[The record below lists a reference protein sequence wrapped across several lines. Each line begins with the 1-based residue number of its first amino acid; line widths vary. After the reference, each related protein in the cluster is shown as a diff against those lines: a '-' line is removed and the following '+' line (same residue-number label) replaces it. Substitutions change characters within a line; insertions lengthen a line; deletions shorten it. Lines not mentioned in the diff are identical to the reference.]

1 MQPTTSRRLRNGREA
16 HSLHVA
22 GGSVAMVTP
31 ADAPRH
37 IVDKQLQASGG
48 DRIYQSA
55 GNQYVIERPLGQ
67 APVAVTNTLPR
78 DTAAFTGRA
87 GEIERIMAA
96 VTRATDRH
104 EIIPVHAIDGM
115 PGVGKTTL
123 TVHAAHLLA
132 ERFPDGQLFLD
143 LHAHTVGR
151 GRVDPADALF
161 ALLSAD
167 GVHPDRIAP

>member
-55 GNQYVIERPLGQ
+55 GNQFVIERPLVHT
-67 APVAVTNTLPR
+67 PVAVINTLPR

-87 GEIERIMAA
+87 GEIERIIASA
-96 VTRATDRH
+96 GRATDRN

-115 PGVGKTTL
+115 PGIGKTTL
-123 TVHAAHLLA
+123 AVHASHQLA
-132 ERFPDGQLFLD
+132 VR
-143 LHAHTVGR
+143 
-151 GRVDPADALF
+151 
-161 ALLSAD
+161 
-167 GVHPDRIAP
+167 